1 MYLTNLKI
9 VQILIQI
16 VLRIIWVV
24 MKTITTEKE
33 YREVCQQMNAI
44 IDKGT
49 ALGDM
54 ELLSDTDKNEYIRLS
69 EMVRKWESVHY
80 QFPLVANPLVA
91 NIRNK
96 MAEMHLNQKNV
107 AEMLGVNEARISE
120 IMRGKRRVNIDIAKK
135 LNSELHIPA
144 DMILEFA

>member
-1 MYLTNLKI
+1 
-9 VQILIQI
+9 
-16 VLRIIWVV
+16 

-33 YREVCQQMNAI
+33 YREICQQMSAI

-49 ALGDM
+49 KLGDM
-54 ELLSDTDKNEYIRLS
+54 EFLPETDKNEYIRLS

-96 MAEMHLNQKNV
+96 MAEMRLSQKNV

-144 DMILEFA
+144 DTILEFA